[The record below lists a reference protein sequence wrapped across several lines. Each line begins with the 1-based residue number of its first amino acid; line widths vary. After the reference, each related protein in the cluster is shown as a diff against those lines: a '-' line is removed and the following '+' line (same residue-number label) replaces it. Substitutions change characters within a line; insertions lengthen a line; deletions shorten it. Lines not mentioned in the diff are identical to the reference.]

1 MKQPSSAIRLLIAVI
16 LLMIAVCMRHY
27 AEPYDLRNFPISS
40 LGGTRTMN
48 GFPNASSAVRF
59 IGGMVAGSTISVRYG
74 NAYVAAG
81 LPVAGAVRLLSRV
94 ASAGF
99 VLTALPHNIPSLWRI
114 HGIGAGAVFV
124 GFWAMAWLQ
133 LRCLVDRFGPLLHG
147 MLFTLMTLPLAS
159 YALLIAL
166 QSPHENA
173 AQKLAVVGLVL
184 TTLWVSREIEAE
196 PAPVVFASAERA

>member
-1 MKQPSSAIRLLIAVI
+1 MKRPSSIIRLLIAVI
-16 LLMIAVCMRHY
+16 LLVIAVCVRHY
-27 AEPYDLRNFPISS
+27 SEPYDLRNFPISS

-48 GFPNASSAVRF
+48 GYPNASSAVRF
-59 IGGMVAGSTISVRYG
+59 IGGMMAGGTISLRYG
-74 NAYVAAG
+74 SAYAAAG
-81 LPVAGAVRLLSRV
+81 LPVAGAVRALSRL

-124 GFWAMAWLQ
+124 GFWAIAWLQ

-147 MLFTLMTLPLAS
+147 ALFTLMTLPLAS

-166 QSPHENA
+166 QSPQENA
-173 AQKLAVVGLVL
+173 AQKLAVFGLVL

-196 PAPVVFASAERA
+196 PEAVVSPSMECA